1 MIFLLPS
8 KTVFRQDFQSEFVRV
23 QVLSQKC
30 FSPSPRL
37 HLCCSVLRKNTFLFV
52 SMTKGFVVPRCC
64 FFLSWVYKPSFVATK
79 PSLSVK
85 EKKDETASSLQAKT
99 SLALSR
105 SSPLNAATL
114 LAPVST
120 LSLQNLAGGVFS
132 SLVQDPRK
140 PTVSPHNSGAR
151 HRGLPEKY
159 ERQESPKVTKPLL
172 LTSLR
177 NFPSNADGERCK
189 VPSPSLFTF
198 LFVPAS
204 PFLFSF
210 FFAFALHFEQEDEK
224 KKKKKV
230 KRRLKSKPAGK
241 PS

>member
-1 MIFLLPS
+1 M
-8 KTVFRQDFQSEFVRV
+8 
-23 QVLSQKC
+23 
-30 FSPSPRL
+30 
-37 HLCCSVLRKNTFLFV
+37 
-52 SMTKGFVVPRCC
+52 VPRCC

-210 FFAFALHFEQEDEK
+210 FFCFRPPLRTRRREEEEEEESKKAVKEQAGRQTKLESLSSFFGLELRVAF
-224 KKKKKV
+224 
-230 KRRLKSKPAGK
+230 
-241 PS
+241 